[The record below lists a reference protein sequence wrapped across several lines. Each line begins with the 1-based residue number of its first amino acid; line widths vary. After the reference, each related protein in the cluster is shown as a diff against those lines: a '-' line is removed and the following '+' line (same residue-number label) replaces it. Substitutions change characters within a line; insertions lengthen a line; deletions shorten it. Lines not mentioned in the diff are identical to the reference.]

1 MAPILIC
8 CLNSLLSPTH
18 VAKAQK
24 CSLLLFTVNNLST
37 LALAPPKKG
46 EALGLYLDDRD
57 RRGFPDSVAWGYGLW
72 GGITSLSQEAC
83 VGQSLFS
90 VRQCKQELHT
100 AAVGD
105 LYLLL
110 EHEWQLLKKDQE
122 NGFSL
127 ILPSVCVLVAVA
139 PLPGRAAGWLY
150 RAK

>member
-1 MAPILIC
+1 MLQRLRSA
-8 CLNSLLSPTH
+8 LSF
-18 VAKAQK
+18 
-24 CSLLLFTVNNLST
+24 SSVNNLST

-46 EALGLYLDDRD
+46 EALGLYLDDSD

-83 VGQSLFS
+83 VGQNLFS

-139 PLPGRAAGWLY
+139 PLPSRAAHLAVQSQVSSADTVLKMNSV
-150 RAK
+150 R